1 MSAGSASH
9 ARRLPHPRG
18 EKGAAGLPL
27 ICPTETS
34 GRAGGSAPDRVRNRR
49 FPPAN
54 AARARNVRVYAHI
67 YLTKPRRGIKLKFV
81 FKEKLWILFKSKRSG
96 RRSGRTPVFTSSTA
110 RERTRSGMSS
120 RCFPIPPGRSCT
132 RGIGIITDPRI
143 HMRGSRRCRATKCS
157 SPWASTHSGCPPR
170 TTLSRRASTLRTAP

>member
-27 ICPTETS
+27 ICPER
-34 GRAGGSAPDRVRNRR
+34 GRWRVGGSAPDRVRSRR

-81 FKEKLWILFKSKRSG
+81 S
-96 RRSGRTPVFTSSTA
+96 RRNYGSY
-110 RERTRSGMSS
+110 SS
-120 RCFPIPPGRSCT
+120 RKEVAE
-132 RGIGIITDPRI
+132 DP
-143 HMRGSRRCRATKCS
+143 T
-157 SPWASTHSGCPPR
+157 R
-170 TTLSRRASTLRTAP
+170 TTVLGLSRAGNVEVIRVRKRPSLLDMLSVECESCQGLGRVLK